1 VSIVIVRPFR
11 HVTGGVRN
19 PRSEAGDR
27 ILNVRVVDSILWV
40 DTAAFPLGQIA
51 SVAPYDCCRQVP
63 AWHKVNGVVL
73 IGVYSLAVL
82 FTPPIVVSV
91 NQHSL
96 ALDIC
101 GAGLVALGALFA
113 FLYVKGTVPARYV
126 FWHEVR
132 ISVIGTA
139 GVTLAMWDPHIL
151 TANIAASIADPRAVF
166 AMQVQ
171 NLNIEAI
178 NTTHGANSPI
188 GS

>member
-1 VSIVIVRPFR
+1 MI
-11 HVTGGVRN
+11 GGAGD
-19 PRSEAGDR
+19 PSTEAGDR
-27 ILNVRVVDSILWV
+27 ILNVRVLDGMLWV
-40 DTAAFPLGQIA
+40 GTAAFPLGKIA
-51 SVAPYDCCRQVP
+51 SVAPYDCWRQVP

-73 IGVYSLAVL
+73 IVVYSLAVL

-101 GAGLVALGALFA
+101 SVALVVLAVLFI

-126 FWHEVR
+126 YWHEVR
-132 ISVIGTA
+132 ISVAGTA
-139 GVTLAMWDPHIL
+139 GVTLAMWDPQAAQVL
-151 TANIAASIADPRAVF
+151 TTNIATAIADPRAVF

-178 NTTHGANSPI
+178 NTTHGAHSPI
-188 GS
+188 RS